1 VRREARQIGVTV
13 VELDG
18 GGYVA
23 AIDDD
28 GMGERRRASIEEID
42 ERVQIL
48 NGRLSV
54 ERRSEGGTSVQ
65 VAMPP
70 YVATADD

>member
-13 VELDG
+13 VELDSG
-18 GGYVA
+18 GFAA

-28 GMGERRRASIEEID
+28 GMGERRRASLEEID
-42 ERVQIL
+42 ERVRIL

-65 VAMPP
+65 VVLPP
-70 YVATADD
+70 YVATPDD